1 MTARTGPKTAAPRHP
16 SGRAPRRRRWLR
28 WVAVAAAAIIVLV
41 VLGAWAFIKFGP
53 TAPPL
58 ALPAGPATA
67 PAGALDGS
75 WVVADGS
82 IAGFRVRESSLGMS
96 NDAVGRTSAVTGT
109 VVISGSRVT
118 SAVVRVDLAAITVE
132 GKPQPQVADSLRTG
146 QYPDATFTLTAPV
159 TLSPSFAAGATVSF
173 TATGQLAMS
182 GTTHQATVSLRARR
196 DGATLQVAG
205 SIPVTFSAW
214 HIKGPRTFGF
224 LGSLADHGVA
234 EFLLILR
241 LP

>member
-1 MTARTGPKTAAPRHP
+1 MTTRTGPKTAAPRHP
-16 SGRAPRRRRWLR
+16 SGRTPRRHRWLR
-28 WVAVAAAAIIVLV
+28 WIAFAAAAVVVLV

-58 ALPAGPATA
+58 ALSAGPASAPAGP
-67 PAGALDGS
+67 LDGS
-75 WVVADGS
+75 WVVANGS

-118 SAVVRVDLAAITVE
+118 GAVIRVDLAAITVE
-132 GKPQPQVADSLRTG
+132 GKPQPQVTGSLRTG

-159 TLSPSFAAGATVSF
+159 TLSPSFATGATVSF

-182 GTTHQATVSLRARR
+182 Q
-196 DGATLQVAG
+196 
-205 SIPVTFSAW
+205 P
-214 HIKGPRTFGF
+214 
-224 LGSLADHGVA
+224 
-234 EFLLILR
+234 
-241 LP
+241 

>member
-1 MTARTGPKTAAPRHP
+1 MTARTRPKTAGPRHR
-16 SGRAPRRRRWLR
+16 SDRTPRRRRWLR
-28 WVAVAAAAIIVLV
+28 WIAAAVAAIVVLV

-53 TAPPL
+53 TAPRL

-67 PAGALDGS
+67 PTGPLDGS

-82 IAGFRVRESSLGMS
+82 IAGFRVRESALGMS

-109 VVISGSRVT
+109 VVISGSRVI

-132 GKPQPQVADSLRTG
+132 GKPQPQVASSLRTG
-146 QYPDATFTLTAPV
+146 QYPDATFTLIAPV
-159 TLSPSFAAGATVSF
+159 TPSPSFAAGATVSF
-173 TATGQLAMS
+173 TATGQLAMN
-182 GTTHQATVSLRARR
+182 GTTHQATVSLSVRR
-196 DGATLQVAG
+196 DGASLQVAG

-214 HIKGPRTFGF
+214 HINGPGNFGF